1 MNFPALSQN
10 ILETTSA
17 YFRPEVLDDLNGHI
31 SPETFEEL
39 KAASLTYEGSY
50 GRGKKTPSNI
60 EYAKSGDILFR
71 IFSERKKSVSD
82 IKHDIIISPST
93 FCGHFFL
100 VFTID
105 GDPTLYIRDTSIHSN
120 KPLKLSSLNKEHLF
134 ILPPRLHHLVELCD
148 NPSLFSHIK
157 GVKTIESIPR
167 SSL

>member
-1 MNFPALSQN
+1 MNFPVFNQN
-10 ILETTSA
+10 MLKSTSA

-39 KAASLTYEGSY
+39 KTASFTYDNSN

-60 EYAKSGDILFR
+60 EYAKPGDILFR
-71 IFSERKKSVSD
+71 IFDERKKDVSD
-82 IKHDIIISPST
+82 IKHDIIISPTT

-100 VFTID
+100 VFTIH
-105 GDPTLYIRDTSIHSN
+105 GNPTLCIRDTSIRSHRYLN
-120 KPLKLSSLNKEHLF
+120 LHELNKNHLF

-148 NPSLFSHIK
+148 NPSLLSHIK
-157 GVKTIESIPR
+157 VVNPIQSIPH